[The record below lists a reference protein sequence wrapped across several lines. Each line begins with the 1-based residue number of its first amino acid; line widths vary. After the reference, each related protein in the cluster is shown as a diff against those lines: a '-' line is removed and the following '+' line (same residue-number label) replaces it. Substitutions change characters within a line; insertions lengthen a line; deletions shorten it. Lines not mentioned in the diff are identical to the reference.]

1 MRDKILENVLNE
13 ITMNPLENLLN
24 REIEVAELLANGEE
38 NFEISNLI
46 DIKFQL
52 LNTSGFTQIKF
63 FCQEL

>member
-1 MRDKILENVLNE
+1 
-13 ITMNPLENLLN
+13 MNPLENLLN